1 MRCPA
6 CGHENRPDR
15 LFCTE
20 CGASLAPVCPS
31 CGAVGESGEKFCG
44 RCGAKASESAAGE
57 PSSPAPES
65 HDGER
70 RQLTVMFA
78 DLANSTALSGVLDP
92 EDLRDALRRYHD
104 ACAEAITRCG
114 GYVGK
119 WLGDGV
125 LAYFGYPASHEDD
138 AQRAIR
144 AGIEII
150 SWAREQAH
158 SGGEALAVRVG
169 LHTGLTV
176 IGDMGS
182 GERVERADVVGETPN
197 IAARVQSVAPPNS
210 VVISGATERLAHGF
224 FHIEALG
231 EQQLKG
237 VTRPIEVFRIIGES
251 GAASRLDTV
260 EHLTPLV
267 GREEETA
274 LLLDRWNKA
283 VTGDAQVVVISGE
296 PGIGKSRLVRTLR
309 DHLPQEHV
317 RIELRCSQ
325 IHQNSA
331 LYPLIE
337 HFQRV
342 LQASDAGT
350 PTDRL
355 AATLRAAG
363 MEATASL
370 PLFASL
376 LGLPLPEG
384 CAALDLTP
392 EQQKQK
398 TLEATLAWLDAEARK
413 HPVLVVCEDLHWMDP
428 STLELVG
435 LLVER
440 DLTSGKLVLLTC
452 RPEFMPPWPMQANIA
467 VLQLTRLGREDADEV
482 MTRVA
487 GGRALPAEVAAQI
500 AARTD
505 GVPLFV
511 EELTKMVLESGLLR
525 EDGNRLV
532 LDGAL
537 PPLAIPE
544 TLHDS
549 LMARLDRLASVKE
562 VAQLGATIG
571 REFSH
576 ELIAAVSLQS
586 PAVLAASLDALVES
600 GLAYRRGFGAGA
612 RYAFKHALVQD
623 AAYQSLLKSSR
634 GRYHQR
640 IGDALVQR
648 FPDVAEEQP
657 EVVAH
662 HYTEAALPEL
672 AVGYWQIAGERAV
685 ARSAHPEAIAH
696 LNRGLE
702 ALAALPVSEARDRQ
716 ELDAQIALGSAY
728 RANQGY
734 TSRYAAAAYDRAR
747 ELGYK
752 LQAMTELVPI
762 LWGLWGFRL
771 MRGEFAAAMALADEC
786 LVLAGRQSDPG
797 YTVQAYRILAGSSCW
812 LGEFENVRRYA
823 AEGVRLYD
831 AGRDASKLAQFQ
843 MDGFSSCV
851 MYESWASWMLG
862 FPETASRMID
872 DSLRHARSLNHPHTL
887 AVVLMFSSGTRLFR
901 RESERSR
908 SEAEEATQISLDHG
922 LPQWPPWGMVES
934 GAALVG
940 LGEFDSG
947 LARIDEGIAVWRGSL
962 ESRVILPTFLGWK
975 ADALLTSG
983 RPADALQAASEGL
996 TVTHETGE
1004 RVYEAELH
1012 RLHGEALRGVDD
1024 LAAERDFLRAIE
1036 VARELGAKSLELRAA
1051 TSLARLWQSQRR
1063 AEALALL
1070 APVYA
1075 WFTEGF
1081 DTRDLIEALA
1091 LLDDLGFT
1099 SKVLDGAAP

>member
-1 MRCPA
+1 
-6 CGHENRPDR
+6 
-15 LFCTE
+15 
-20 CGASLAPVCPS
+20 
-31 CGAVGESGEKFCG
+31 
-44 RCGAKASESAAGE
+44 
-57 PSSPAPES
+57 
-65 HDGER
+65 
-70 RQLTVMFA
+70 MFA

-104 ACAEAITRCG
+104 ACATAIERCG

-144 AGIEII
+144 AGLEII
-150 SWAREQAH
+150 TWARNQADT
-158 SGGEALAVRVG
+158 GGEPFSVRVG

-197 IAARVQSVAPPNS
+197 IAARVQSAAPPNS
-210 VVISGATERLAHGF
+210 VAMSSATERLAHGF
-224 FHIEALG
+224 FHIESLG

-237 VTRPIEVFRIIGES
+237 VTRPIEVFRILGES
-251 GAASRLDTV
+251 GVASRLDTV

-267 GREEETA
+267 GRNEEMA

-309 DHLPQEHV
+309 DHLPEDHV

-331 LYPLIE
+331 LYPVIE

-342 LQASDAGT
+342 LQASDAGS

-355 AATLRAAG
+355 GATLANAG
-363 MEATASL
+363 MDSTAAL
-370 PLFASL
+370 PLLAAL

-384 CAALDLTP
+384 YAPLDLTP

-398 TLEATLAWLDAEARK
+398 TLEVTLAWLDAEARK

-435 LLVER
+435 MLVER

-452 RPEFMPPWPMQANIA
+452 RPEFAPPWPMQANIA
-467 VLQLTRLGREDADEV
+467 ALQLTRLGREDADEV

-487 GGRALPAEVAAQI
+487 GGRALPAEVATQI

-525 EDGNRLV
+525 EDGGRLV

-544 TLHDS
+544 TLQDS
-549 LMARLDRLASVKE
+549 LMARLDRLVSAKE

-571 REFSH
+571 REFSQ
-576 ELIAAVSLQS
+576 ELIEAVSLQS
-586 PAVLAASLDALVES
+586 PAALATSLNALVES

-623 AAYQSLLKSSR
+623 AAYQSLLRSSR

-640 IGDALVQR
+640 IAEALVQR
-648 FPDVAEEQP
+648 FPEVEEEQP
-657 EVVAH
+657 EVVAY
-662 HYTEAALPEL
+662 HYTEAGLPDL

-696 LNRGLE
+696 LNRALE
-702 ALAALPVSEARDRQ
+702 MIALLQPGERRDRRELALQVARGAALRVTE
-716 ELDAQIALGSAY
+716 
-728 RANQGY
+728 GY
-734 TSRYAAAAYDRAR
+734 GPATRSAAAYARAR
-747 ELGYK
+747 ELCYE
-752 LQAMTELVPI
+752 LHAASELVVV
-762 LWGLWGFRL
+762 LFGLWGNHLLPGDVRTAREL
-771 MRGEFAAAMALADEC
+771 ALEC
-786 LVLAGRQSDPG
+786 LRVAESLSDPG
-797 YTVQAYRILAGSSCW
+797 LTVQACRIVGASHFYFGDYLACQESTERGSSLYDFERDRGSVHQFQADGLAGSLMYRGWSAW
-812 LGEFENVRRYA
+812 FLGHPDR
-823 AEGVRLYD
+823 AEI
-831 AGRDASKLAQFQ
+831 LARQA
-843 MDGFSSCV
+843 V
-851 MYESWASWMLG
+851 E
-862 FPETASRMID
+862 
-872 DSLRHARSLNHPHTL
+872 HARALNHPHTL
-887 AVVLMFSSGTRLFR
+887 GLALCFATLTYVLRGDLTLARTEGEEVLRLCI
-901 RESERSR
+901 EQEM
-908 SEAEEATQISLDHG
+908 
-922 LPQWPPWGMVES
+922 PQWAAMAQFAV
-934 GAALVG
+934 GAALALEG
-940 LGEFDSG
+940 DDARGIRGIDDG
-947 LARIDEGIAVWRGSL
+947 LAAWSQLGSHL
-962 ESRVILPTFLGWK
+962 LKTWFLGLK
-975 ADALLTSG
+975 AEALLRAGRHTEAATTVVDAL
-983 RPADALQAASEGL
+983 RRVDAS
-996 TVTHETGE
+996 GE
-1004 RVYEAELH
+1004 RFYEAELH
-1012 RLHGEALRGVDD
+1012 RVHGEALLGVDG
-1024 LAAERDFLRAIE
+1024 AAPERDFLRAIE
-1036 VARELGAKSLELRAA
+1036 VSRELGTPSLELRAA
-1051 TSLARLWQSQRR
+1051 TSLARLWQSQGRA
-1063 AEALALL
+1063 AEALELL
-1070 APVYA
+1070 APVYD

-1081 DTRDLIEALA
+1081 DTRDLIEARK
-1091 LLDDLGFT
+1091 LLDALG
-1099 SKVLDGAAP
+1099 DNA